1 MVAVVV
7 VVAVAA
13 DQKQKLIEFMQPAK
27 PRRDRTTM
35 LTVQTC
41 AEWDTDATL
50 RADIVTEAVHHMTT
64 VREMDEANIAA
75 LWRRILAP
83 CFRHNA
89 RERHEAVCM
98 RTDTMRNAQFR
109 DDLRAWVQCMPKA
122 HRREFLAWYRRR
134 HGALLTKVW
143 FFFHARHFERA
154 RVGRGGLAC
163 ARAAAS
169 TSPPFTGLLRRPM
182 IHRSVCMCVH
192 FYVCVCVCLLRLDSA
207 RRRST
212 PCSTPSR
219 LPNARTS

>member
-1 MVAVVV
+1 
-7 VVAVAA
+7 
-13 DQKQKLIEFMQPAK
+13 MQPAK

-134 HGALLTKVW
+134 HGALLTKVGRCKL
-143 FFFHARHFERA
+143 FGRTDQSQNS
-154 RVGRGGLAC
+154 RVC
-163 ARAAAS
+163 
-169 TSPPFTGLLRRPM
+169 PPPPPPPTY
-182 IHRSVCMCVH
+182 RSVCVH
-192 FYVCVCVCLLRLDSA
+192 AHFLLLRFDSA

-219 LPNARTS
+219 SPNARPS

>member
-89 RERHEAVCM
+89 RVTRPC
-98 RTDTMRNAQFR
+98 
-109 DDLRAWVQCMPKA
+109 
-122 HRREFLAWYRRR
+122 
-134 HGALLTKVW
+134 
-143 FFFHARHFERA
+143 
-154 RVGRGGLAC
+154 AC
-163 ARAAAS
+163 APTRCATLNFATTCAPGSNACQRRTVAS
-169 TSPPFTGLLRRPM
+169 FSPGTADGTA
-182 IHRSVCMCVH
+182 RS
-192 FYVCVCVCLLRLDSA
+192 
-207 RRRST
+207 
-212 PCSTPSR
+212 
-219 LPNARTS
+219 